1 MKLVVFGVAVMALLV
16 GAAVKQDQSPELKP
30 AEDSDKMGMDVA
42 ALSAALKEAKVPLH
56 AGIRL
61 VEKDSTPLSA
71 NYEMKEGKL
80 LLAIY
85 TARGDE
91 FFETIID
98 PQTGKAIMAGP
109 ITIDDDLMVVR
120 EQAKVITGSSHPL
133 WEVVFKVERA
143 NLGYRAV
150 SVIPEQGEQG
160 PAAIVILMK
169 GLELMAVEVGL

>member
-1 MKLVVFGVAVMALLV
+1 MRLAVFGVAVVALLI
-16 GAAVKQDQSPELKP
+16 GAAVKREQSP
-30 AEDSDKMGMDVA
+30 AQNAGSDSDKMGVDVA
-42 ALSAALKEAKVPLH
+42 ALSAALKDSKMPLH

-61 VEKDSTPLSA
+61 VSKDAIPLSA

-80 LLAIY
+80 LLAVY

-98 PQTGKAIMAGP
+98 PQSGKAIMSGP

-120 EQAKVITGSSHPL
+120 EQAKVISGSSRPL
-133 WEVVFKVERA
+133 WEVVFRVERA
-143 NLGYRAV
+143 NQGYRAV

-169 GLELMAVEVGL
+169 DLELMAVEVGL